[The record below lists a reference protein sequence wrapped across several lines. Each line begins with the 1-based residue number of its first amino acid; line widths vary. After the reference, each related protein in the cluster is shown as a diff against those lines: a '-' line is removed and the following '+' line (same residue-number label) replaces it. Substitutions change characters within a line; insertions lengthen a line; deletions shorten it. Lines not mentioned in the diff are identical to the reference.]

1 MRSTPIVSRVA
12 AIATAVAVI
21 ALVAGASLLGA
32 GCGSSSKA
40 PNTKELILATTTS
53 VKDSGLLDEAVLP
66 AFQKLHPELTIKTV
80 AVGSGEAIAM
90 GQRGDADVLLV
101 HSPKDEATFMASG
114 AGTLRLPIAY
124 NFFVIVGPASDPA
137 GIRGAATAADAFKA
151 IAAKQATF
159 VSRGDASGTNKKEL
173 GLWNLAGVTSDAKAA
188 PVGSWYVST
197 GQGMGETLQIAS
209 EKQSYTLTDLATFL
223 TMKSQLQLTIFSKN
237 TPDLKNQYS
246 VIVVN
251 QAMHPTVNSSGAELF
266 AAFLT
271 SPEGQKLIGA
281 FGDDKF
287 GQPLYFADAGI
298 LGTAQ

>member
-12 AIATAVAVI
+12 AATIAIIIV
-21 ALVAGASLLGA
+21 LVGASLLIV

-53 VKDSGLLDEAVLP
+53 VQDSGLLDQVVLP
-66 AFQKLHPELTIKTV
+66 AFQKLHPELTIKTL

-101 HSPKDEATFMASG
+101 HSPKDEAAFMASG
-114 AGTLRLPIAY
+114 YGTLRLPIAY

-137 GIRGAATAADAFKA
+137 GIRGAVTAADAFKA

-173 GLWNLAGVTSDAKAA
+173 GLWNLAGVTSDPKAA
-188 PVGSWYVST
+188 PVGPWYVST
-197 GQGMGETLQIAS
+197 GQGMGESLQIAS
-209 EKQSYTLTDLATFL
+209 EKQGYTLTDLATFL
-223 TMKSQLQLTIFSKN
+223 TMKSQLHLTVFSKN
-237 TPDLKNQYS
+237 TADLKNQYS
-246 VIVVN
+246 VIIVN
-251 QAMHPTVNSSGAELF
+251 QAKHPTVNASGAELF
-266 AAFLT
+266 AAYLT

-287 GQPLYFADAGI
+287 GQPLYFADADI